1 MNDGAFFY
9 ITVVENLYFF
19 HQGGSSRIYLIS
31 TCNNN
36 NHNNNN
42 NNNNNNHCIKSVC
55 ILSYSGPYSVRM
67 RENTDQKNFESGHFS
82 CSESVSFWLAK
93 TVYMYGIR
101 LSHSFEIPFISNEKR
116 SILIKSLGF
125 RSKNSVYQ

>member
-9 ITVVENLYFF
+9 ITGVENLYFF
-19 HQGGSSRIYLIS
+19 HQGESSRIYLIS

-55 ILSYSGPYSVRM
+55 ILSYSGPYLVRM

-82 CSESVSFWLAK
+82 CSESAS
-93 TVYMYGIR
+93 IS
-101 LSHSFEIPFISNEKR
+101 LSL
-116 SILIKSLGF
+116 ILISQSICTEYDYHIVLKYLLF
-125 RSKNSVYQ
+125 QMKNVAF